1 MERIL
6 HPYSMKN
13 KLYIIYSLL
22 CSAIAQFSFA
32 QLSFT
37 PASMKDTAFWQ
48 EYHEAW
54 RIGKSAA
61 ENEIRSI
68 AVDDASNI
76 WVATAA
82 GIYMKRHKLAEW
94 TNMIS
99 GDDKGPAYTVITDD
113 AHTVWLGTWNGAYVF
128 KNNTLLKIPGTTGP
142 VSALC
147 AAGKEL
153 YAFGP
158 KGVWVYSQ
166 NRFSKKDYVIA
177 RSIRDAVADAGN
189 GVWVASDVGLY
200 HIANNNRRH
209 FIDTATLISAYTKGL
224 AFDSK
229 QRLWVGG
236 LGGISILQNNSKV
249 QTLQPANGLPSIY
262 VNCVESSHDNRMWA
276 GNEVGIVRYAPYG
289 SYTLRFGRRWLL
301 NDKVTDIAFDKEGNA
316 WIATAKGV
324 SAIKRKKI
332 TLAQKQDFFYD
343 IMMKR
348 HIREPWIAGPARLK
362 DPEDVSNWQPE
373 DDDNDGEFTASYLAM
388 ECFRY
393 AATQSKDA
401 KEKAKK
407 AFEFLKLLQ
416 TITNTDGFFARTI
429 VPAGWG
435 NNVHD
440 PNKKYTERELAEEL
454 VKEPRF
460 KPVENRWRKSKD
472 GKWLW
477 KGDTSSDEWCGHMMG
492 YYFYYELVADEK
504 EKKIVAAHVARLADH
519 LISHNFNMVDIDGTH
534 TRWSVWSPD
543 KLNRDPEW
551 IPDQYQNSMELLTF
565 LKLAYYMTGN
575 AKYQEH
581 YLRLIREEHYLENVA
596 KIPEQ
601 NPAFFIYF
609 DVILQAYLYPILTG
623 CEKDTELLAFYEKH
637 FDNWMGKRKNDK
649 SPLINFLYC
658 YARNKKVELTSSVEF
673 LTDTPLDLVNWRFD
687 HSKREDVKMVH
698 KPVLDDL
705 QVSELPP
712 ASIRTAV
719 RWDKNPWSAINGYP
733 DIEREPVF
741 WLLPYWMGRYLKMIE

>member
-6 HPYSMKN
+6 HSYSMKN

-68 AVDDASNI
+68 AVDDASNV

-82 GIYMKRHKLAEW
+82 GIYMKRPELPEW

-147 AAGKEL
+147 AAGKGL

-262 VNCVESSHDNRMWA
+262 VNCVERSPDNLMWA
-276 GNEVGIVRYAPYG
+276 GTDVGIVRYAP
-289 SYTLRFGRRWLL
+289 
-301 NDKVTDIAFDKEGNA
+301 
-316 WIATAKGV
+316 
-324 SAIKRKKI
+324 
-332 TLAQKQDFFYD
+332 
-343 IMMKR
+343 
-348 HIREPWIAGPARLK
+348 
-362 DPEDVSNWQPE
+362 
-373 DDDNDGEFTASYLAM
+373 DG
-388 ECFRY
+388 
-393 AATQSKDA
+393 
-401 KEKAKK
+401 
-407 AFEFLKLLQ
+407 
-416 TITNTDGFFARTI
+416 
-429 VPAGWG
+429 
-435 NNVHD
+435 
-440 PNKKYTERELAEEL
+440 
-454 VKEPRF
+454 
-460 KPVENRWRKSKD
+460 
-472 GKWLW
+472 
-477 KGDTSSDEWCGHMMG
+477 
-492 YYFYYELVADEK
+492 
-504 EKKIVAAHVARLADH
+504 
-519 LISHNFNMVDIDGTH
+519 
-534 TRWSVWSPD
+534 
-543 KLNRDPEW
+543 
-551 IPDQYQNSMELLTF
+551 
-565 LKLAYYMTGN
+565 
-575 AKYQEH
+575 
-581 YLRLIREEHYLENVA
+581 
-596 KIPEQ
+596 
-601 NPAFFIYF
+601 
-609 DVILQAYLYPILTG
+609 
-623 CEKDTELLAFYEKH
+623 
-637 FDNWMGKRKNDK
+637 
-649 SPLINFLYC
+649 
-658 YARNKKVELTSSVEF
+658 
-673 LTDTPLDLVNWRFD
+673 
-687 HSKREDVKMVH
+687 
-698 KPVLDDL
+698 
-705 QVSELPP
+705 
-712 ASIRTAV
+712 
-719 RWDKNPWSAINGYP
+719 
-733 DIEREPVF
+733 
-741 WLLPYWMGRYLKMIE
+741 